1 VSYEENKG
9 GAEMDTRLI
18 AMIFDSENEASAVLD
33 DLRKIARRG
42 HLHLTDTAIVRK
54 DADGKT
60 HVKNEVSTGTEV
72 GAVTGALAG
81 GLLFLMVP
89 VVGQIAGVAIGG
101 WLGSRA
107 NTGVETALVK
117 EVTVTLQP
125 GQSAL
130 FLIVSSGDPD
140 AVLATL
146 QGRHGHVY
154 QTTLRPE
161 VEAALR
167 KTLEGPT
174 QL

>member
-1 VSYEENKG
+1 
-9 GAEMDTRLI
+9 MDTRLV
-18 AMIFDSENEASAVLD
+18 AMIFDSENEASPVLV
-33 DLRKIARRG
+33 DLRNTARQG

-107 NTGVETALVK
+107 NTGVETAL
-117 EVTVTLQP
+117 
-125 GQSAL
+125 
-130 FLIVSSGDPD
+130 
-140 AVLATL
+140 
-146 QGRHGHVY
+146 
-154 QTTLRPE
+154 
-161 VEAALR
+161 
-167 KTLEGPT
+167 
-174 QL
+174 

>member
-1 VSYEENKG
+1 
-9 GAEMDTRLI
+9 MDTRLV
-18 AMIFDSENEASAVLD
+18 AMIFDSESEASSVLD
-33 DLRKIARRG
+33 DLRKVAWKG
-42 HLHLTDTAIVRK
+42 QLHLTDTAIVRK

-60 HVKNEVSTGTEV
+60 HVKNEMSTGTEV
-72 GAVTGALAG
+72 GAAAGALAG

-89 VVGQIAGVAIGG
+89 VVGQIAGVAVGG
-101 WLGSRA
+101 WIGSRA

-117 EVTVTLQP
+117 EVTETLQP

-146 QGRHGHVY
+146 QGHHGHVY
-154 QTTLRPE
+154 QTTLKPE

-167 KTLEGPT
+167 EALEGPVKP
-174 QL
+174 